1 MILKNNIALVTGGAS
16 GLGRATVE
24 HFVSCGAK
32 VAILDINDDNAK
44 EVVELLG
51 KDNVS
56 YFNTNVMEEES
67 VQNTINSIADTY
79 GKLNFVVNCAGTGFG
94 ARILGKNG
102 PHPLDIFKLIIDLNL
117 VGTFNVM
124 RLGAELIDKND
135 PDENGEKGVIVNTAS
150 IAGYEGQIG
159 QSAYAASKAGVIGL
173 TITAARDLARHSI
186 RVCTI
191 APGIFDTP
199 LMQLAKEEN
208 KETLL
213 ESTQFPHRFGNVK
226 EFAQLAEHIV
236 NNSYINGETIRLDS
250 AMRMG
255 PK

>member
-1 MILKNNIALVTGGAS
+1 MCIRDS
-16 GLGRATVE
+16 
-24 HFVSCGAK
+24 
-32 VAILDINDDNAK
+32 K
-44 EVVELLG
+44 EVVDLLG

-67 VQNTINSIADTY
+67 VQNTINSIAETY

-173 TITAARDLARHSI
+173 TITAARDLARHNI

-208 KETLL
+208 KKTLL

-250 AMRMG
+250 AMRMA